1 MISFAMLQVKFREI
15 ACILSEPDSI
25 IGFFVHNTSMP
36 LTILSVIESP
46 THPKLSAL
54 YQKIGAREIKVN
66 SSRNA
71 IKALKTY
78 KPDFI
83 VAEFFYGYGNNYAG
97 VNVSNLDVLL
107 SSLPKYSPR
116 TKTIVFVMKEE
127 VPFIEKLNALYPVHG
142 AFLHDTPEDAVE
154 ELITGNDTN

>member
-1 MISFAMLQVKFREI
+1 MHK
-15 ACILSEPDSI
+15 
-25 IGFFVHNTSMP
+25 

-46 THPKLSAL
+46 THPRLSRL
-54 YQKIGAREIKVN
+54 FESMGAREIQVN

-71 IKALKTY
+71 IKALKTH

-107 SSLPKYSPR
+107 SSLPRYSPETR
-116 TKTIVFVMKEE
+116 TIVFVQKDEAQY
-127 VPFIEKLNALYPVHG
+127 VEKLHALYPLHG
-142 AFLHDTPEDAVE
+142 AFLHDTPEYVIE
-154 ELITGNDTN
+154 ESLLGKQDI

>member
-1 MISFAMLQVKFREI
+1 
-15 ACILSEPDSI
+15 
-25 IGFFVHNTSMP
+25 MP

-46 THPKLSAL
+46 THPKLSSL
-54 YQKIGAREIKVN
+54 YKQMEAREIKVN

-107 SSLPKYSPR
+107 SALPKYSPD
-116 TKTIVFVMKEE
+116 TKTIVFVMKDEAQ
-127 VPFIEKLNALYPVHG
+127 FISKLNDLYPLEG
-142 AFLHDTPEDAVE
+142 AFLHDTPEDAIKVCLNGE
-154 ELITGNDTN
+154 NT

>member
-1 MISFAMLQVKFREI
+1 MS
-15 ACILSEPDSI
+15 
-25 IGFFVHNTSMP
+25 
-36 LTILSVIESP
+36 LTILSIVESP

-54 YQKIGAREIKVN
+54 YQQMGAREIKVN

-71 IKALKTY
+71 IKALKTH

-107 SSLPKYSPR
+107 SSLPKYSPD
-116 TKTIVFVMKEE
+116 TKTIVFTLKEE
-127 VPFIEKLNALYPVHG
+127 AQYIKKLHDLYPIHA
-142 AFLHDTPEDAVE
+142 AFLHNTPEFAIIE
-154 ELITGNDTN
+154 AITGNSSS